1 MRSVGHAAAAGRPK
15 ARSAVGLGWGA
26 GGEGGGGGGACGG
39 GSPFKGVPGCTVM
52 ASSWLSEMGGCSYSG
67 IARNL

>member
-15 ARSAVGLGWGA
+15 ARSAVGLSRVS
-26 GGEGGGGGGACGG
+26 GGGRFWW

-52 ASSWLSEMGGCSYSG
+52 ASSWLSEMGGGCSYSG